1 MNRIKQTII
10 ALAIGLSLAN
20 CGDDFLDTTSSDQM
34 SDSNTFTTID
44 GAQQVLTG
52 AYDWLTNG
60 WLAHM
65 TNQYIFFLPDIMGDD
80 ALVTP
85 DPNYNYERFVSPYQ
99 YTVSPGSTYTDDPW
113 KGCYSI
119 IDNTNAILDNIGNLA
134 ESAERNR
141 IEGEAL
147 SLRAY
152 TYHFLVR
159 MYAKPVNKYPDNP
172 SIILRIS
179 SGTEDLPRA
188 TVKDVYNQLVVDMEK
203 ACGLLDQHSSSSKA
217 YIGANAAHGILAR
230 LYLDLGDE
238 TNGIKH
244 ANAALKGVNL
254 MNTAVYTAD
263 FCEVNSE
270 TLWAFE
276 CPTNDNQFYLS
287 LPSFWYL
294 CGDDYEDAVIGYSS
308 LRVSKALINL
318 MEDKDIRKTQFPK
331 DSETNDYISETGYLT
346 TKIHSRNNEM
356 GQGSFNMLRGSE
368 MYLII
373 AELAA
378 DKQHY
383 DVAKEAL
390 NVVRIARGLDKYSGT
405 DAGLADEI
413 QQERRRELF
422 AEGHRLFDMK
432 RRGLALTRT
441 GVDGHDLWTS
451 QLDLPAGSDRFE
463 LPIPQAEIDANG
475 ELTNNDQN
483 PAYK

>member
-1 MNRIKQTII
+1 MNKVKQSIM
-10 ALAIGLSLAN
+10 ALAIGLSLTN
-20 CGDDFLDTTSSDQM
+20 CSDDFLDTTSSDQM
-34 SDSNTFTTID
+34 SDANTFTTIE
-44 GAQQVLTG
+44 GAQQVLIG

-65 TNQYIFFLPDIMGDD
+65 TNQYIFFLPDVMGDD

-85 DPNYNYERFVSPYQ
+85 DPNYNYGRFVPPYQ
-99 YTVSPGSTYTDDPW
+99 YTVSPGSTYTNDPW

-134 ESAERNR
+134 ESGERNR

-147 SLRAY
+147 SLRTYA
-152 TYHFLVR
+152 YHFLIR
-159 MYAKPVNKYPDNP
+159 MYAKPVNKYPDSP
-172 SIILRIS
+172 GIILRLS
-179 SGTEDLPRA
+179 SGTQNLPRA
-188 TVKDVYNQLVVDMEK
+188 TIKTVYDQLVTDMEK
-203 ACGLLDQHSSSSKA
+203 ACGLLDQNSSSSKA

-244 ANAALKGVNL
+244 ANAALKGVDL
-254 MNTAVYTAD
+254 MSTAEYTAN

-276 CPTNDNQFYLS
+276 CTTDDNQFYLS
-287 LPSFWYL
+287 LPAFWYL
-294 CGDDYEDAVIGYSS
+294 CGDDYSNVIEGYSS
-308 LRVSKALINL
+308 LRVSKALIGI

-331 DSETNDYISETGYLT
+331 DSEANDYINVSGYLT
-346 TKIHSRNNEM
+346 TKIHSRNNQM

-383 DVAKEAL
+383 DVAKDAL
-390 NVVRIARGLDKYSGT
+390 DAIRTARGLDKYNGSNT
-405 DAGLADEI
+405 DLVNEI
-413 QQERRRELF
+413 QLERRRELF

-432 RRGLALTRT
+432 RRNLALTRT
-441 GVDGHDLWTS
+441 GVDGHELWTS

-475 ELTNNDQN
+475 ELTSNDQN
-483 PAYK
+483 PAYQ

>member
-1 MNRIKQTII
+1 
-10 ALAIGLSLAN
+10 
-20 CGDDFLDTTSSDQM
+20 M

-85 DPNYNYERFVSPYQ
+85 DPNYNYGRFVSPYQ

-188 TVKDVYNQLVVDMEK
+188 TVKMFIIN
-203 ACGLLDQHSSSSKA
+203 
-217 YIGANAAHGILAR
+217 
-230 LYLDLGDE
+230 
-238 TNGIKH
+238 
-244 ANAALKGVNL
+244 
-254 MNTAVYTAD
+254 
-263 FCEVNSE
+263 
-270 TLWAFE
+270 
-276 CPTNDNQFYLS
+276 LS
-287 LPSFWYL
+287 LTWKKHVDCWTSILLHPRHISVRML
-294 CGDDYEDAVIGYSS
+294 
-308 LRVSKALINL
+308 L
-318 MEDKDIRKTQFPK
+318 MEFLHVCIW
-331 DSETNDYISETGYLT
+331 I
-346 TKIHSRNNEM
+346 
-356 GQGSFNMLRGSE
+356 
-368 MYLII
+368 
-373 AELAA
+373 
-378 DKQHY
+378 
-383 DVAKEAL
+383 
-390 NVVRIARGLDKYSGT
+390 
-405 DAGLADEI
+405 
-413 QQERRRELF
+413 
-422 AEGHRLFDMK
+422 
-432 RRGLALTRT
+432 
-441 GVDGHDLWTS
+441 
-451 QLDLPAGSDRFE
+451 
-463 LPIPQAEIDANG
+463 
-475 ELTNNDQN
+475 
-483 PAYK
+483 

>member
-1 MNRIKQTII
+1 
-10 ALAIGLSLAN
+10 
-20 CGDDFLDTTSSDQM
+20 M

-85 DPNYNYERFVSPYQ
+85 DPNYNYGRFVSPYQ

-188 TVKDVYNQLVVDMEK
+188 TVKMFIIN
-203 ACGLLDQHSSSSKA
+203 
-217 YIGANAAHGILAR
+217 
-230 LYLDLGDE
+230 
-238 TNGIKH
+238 
-244 ANAALKGVNL
+244 
-254 MNTAVYTAD
+254 
-263 FCEVNSE
+263 
-270 TLWAFE
+270 
-276 CPTNDNQFYLS
+276 LS
-287 LPSFWYL
+287 LTWKSMWIVGPAFFF
-294 CGDDYEDAVIGYSS
+294 I
-308 LRVSKALINL
+308 
-318 MEDKDIRKTQFPK
+318 
-331 DSETNDYISETGYLT
+331 
-346 TKIHSRNNEM
+346 
-356 GQGSFNMLRGSE
+356 QGIYRCECCSWNSCTFVFGFR
-368 MYLII
+368 
-373 AELAA
+373 
-378 DKQHY
+378 
-383 DVAKEAL
+383 
-390 NVVRIARGLDKYSGT
+390 
-405 DAGLADEI
+405 
-413 QQERRRELF
+413 
-422 AEGHRLFDMK
+422 
-432 RRGLALTRT
+432 
-441 GVDGHDLWTS
+441 
-451 QLDLPAGSDRFE
+451 
-463 LPIPQAEIDANG
+463 
-475 ELTNNDQN
+475 
-483 PAYK
+483 

>member
-1 MNRIKQTII
+1 MNKIKQTII
-10 ALAIGLSLAN
+10 ALALGISLAN
-20 CGDDFLDTTSSDQM
+20 CSDDFLNTTSSDQM
-34 SDSNTFTTID
+34 SDGNTFTTIE

-85 DPNYNYERFVSPYQ
+85 DPNYNYGRFVPPYQ
-99 YTVSPGSTYTDDPW
+99 YTVSPGSTYTNDPW

-119 IDNTNAILDNIGNLA
+119 IDNTNAIMDNIGNLA
-134 ESAERNR
+134 ESDERNR

-147 SLRAY
+147 SLRTYA
-152 TYHFLVR
+152 YHFLIR
-159 MYAKPVNKYPDNP
+159 MYAKPVNKYPDSP
-172 SIILRIS
+172 GVILRLS
-179 SGTEDLPRA
+179 SGTEDLPR
-188 TVKDVYNQLVVDMEK
+188 TSVKGVYDQLVIDMER
-203 ACGLLDQHSSSSKA
+203 ACSLLDKHSSSSKV

-238 TNGIKH
+238 TNGVKH
-244 ANAALKGVNL
+244 ANAALKGISL
-254 MNTAVYTAD
+254 MGTADYTAN

-270 TLWAFE
+270 TLWSFE
-276 CPTNDNQFYLS
+276 CTADDNQFYLS
-287 LPSFWYL
+287 LPAFWYL
-294 CGDDYEDAVIGYSS
+294 CGDDYSNIVEGYSS
-308 LRVSKALINL
+308 LRVSRNLIDIMDN
-318 MEDKDIRKTQFPK
+318 KDIRKTQFPM
-331 DSETNDYISETGYLT
+331 DSEENDYISESGYLT
-346 TKIHSRNNEM
+346 TKIHSRNNQM

-383 DVAKEAL
+383 DVARNAL
-390 NVVRIARGLDKYSGT
+390 DAVRTARGLDKYSGS

-413 QQERRRELF
+413 QLERRRELF

-432 RRGLALTRT
+432 RRNLPLVRT
-441 GVDGHDLWTS
+441 GIDGHDLWTS
-451 QLDLPAGSDRFE
+451 QLDLPAGSDKFE
-463 LPIPQAEIDANG
+463 LPIPQAELDANG
-475 ELTNNDQN
+475 ALTSSDQN